1 MPKFH
6 IKSFCFDGFRLQ
18 CEISRNSKIFD
29 CSNETDV
36 NLLKKKKWKLFV
48 VWQTWALPNR
58 YCGCYSSA
66 NSKHELILC
75 AIHRFHQMSKSSW
88 FYILT
93 HNRVMHKPCK
103 NMSDTHSKKNN
114 LHCFTRWWFKCAI
127 IKCFRLLF
135 DANFVPVPTE

>member
-1 MPKFH
+1 MGFDFNVKYHETPKSS
-6 IKSFCFDGFRLQ
+6 IVLTKPMLICWR
-18 CEISRNSKIFD
+18 
-29 CSNETDV
+29 
-36 NLLKKKKWKLFV
+36 KKKWKLFV

-66 NSKHELILC
+66 NSKHELLLC

-114 LHCFTRWWFKCAI
+114 LHCLTRWFKCAI